1 MTQNGDVAV
10 RLDGARKTY
19 GEVVAVD
26 RVDLDIRED
35 EFFTLLGPSGSGK
48 TTCLRMIAG
57 FERPDEGRVELAG
70 RDVTDLPPY
79 ERDVN
84 TVFQDYALF
93 PHMSVGEN
101 VEYGLRIARC
111 RQGGAPPARERGA
124 RDGAARRLR
133 EAPHRP
139 ALGRPAPAGRA
150 RARAREPA
158 EGAAPRRAAGRARPQ
173 AAPADAERAA
183 HDPRRGR
190 HHVRLRDARP
200 GGGAH
205 HERPHGRLRRRA
217 DRAGRPAGGRLR
229 APGERVRRRVRG
241 RLEHRRTRRAA
252 LHDPAREGPDPG
264 GRRERERAARRGG
277 PHRDVSYVGMVTRYV
292 VELDRGGEL
301 QVVRQNLEMSSQEA
315 LEQRG
320 RRVRVGWHG
329 EHAYAIPDS
338 QERQPRRRDEV
349 DWIAD
354 DGAGWCSPS

>member
-1 MTQNGDVAV
+1 MTHNGDVAV

-19 GEVVAVD
+19 GDVVAVD

-101 VEYGLRIARC
+101 VEYGLRIGSVGKEERRRRASEALEMVRLGGYEKRRTGQLSGGQ
-111 RQGGAPPARERGA
+111 RQRV
-124 RDGAARRLR
+124 
-133 EAPHRP
+133 
-139 ALGRPAPAGRA
+139 ALA
-150 RARAREPA
+150 RALVNRPKVLLLDEPL
-158 EGAAPRRAAGRARPQ
+158 GALDLKLRQQMQNELRT
-173 AAPADAERAA
+173 
-183 HDPRRGR
+183 HPRRGR
-190 HHVRLRDARP
+190 HHLRLRDARP

-205 HERPHGRLRRRA
+205 DERPHGRLRRRA
-217 DRAGRPAGGRLR
+217 DRAGRPARGRLR
-229 APGERVRRRVRG
+229 APGERVRRGVRG
-241 RLEHRRTRRAA
+241 RLEHRRTRRGA

-264 GRRERERAARRGG
+264 GRRERERAARGGG
-277 PHRDVSYVGMVTRYV
+277 PHPRR
-292 VELDRGGEL
+292 L
-301 QVVRQNLEMSSQEA
+301 VRRHGHPL
-315 LEQRG
+315 RG
-320 RRVRVGWHG
+320 RAGSRAASCRSSARTSRCPRRRRSSRGVGG
-329 EHAYAIPDS
+329 CASDGTAS
-338 QERQPRRRDEV
+338 TRTRSRTRRKQPRRRDEV
-349 DWIAD
+349 DWTSD